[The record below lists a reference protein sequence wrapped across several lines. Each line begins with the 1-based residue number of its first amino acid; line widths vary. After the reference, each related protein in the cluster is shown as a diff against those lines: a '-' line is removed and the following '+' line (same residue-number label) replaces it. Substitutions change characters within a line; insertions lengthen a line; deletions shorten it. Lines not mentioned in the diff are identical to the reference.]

1 MFYILKEKMMNID
14 ELNKFFNRLKN
25 DKKAMLILII
35 GLAGMLLILFS
46 GSVNVFNKLFYL
58 P

>member
-1 MFYILKEKMMNID
+1 MNID

-35 GLAGMLLILFS
+35 GLAGMLLILW
-46 GSVNVFNKLFYL
+46 L
-58 P
+58 